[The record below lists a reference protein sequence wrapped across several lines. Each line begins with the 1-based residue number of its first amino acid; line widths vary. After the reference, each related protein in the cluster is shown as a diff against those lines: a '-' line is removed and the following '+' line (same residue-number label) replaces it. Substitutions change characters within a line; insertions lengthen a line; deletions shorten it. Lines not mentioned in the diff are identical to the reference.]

1 MICKKNFCKVI
12 RVISENTEEWLYMM
26 DEPGASM
33 LHIYLKDERV
43 HSAEY
48 GLSVDS
54 DELNCEDEEA
64 ERDKC
69 EECQFDVDV
78 DIQSAVDGI
87 VTEFSLYENGNG
99 CMLYEK
105 HWGAF
110 PTKEFGKLKEY
121 AFQLQVNAGKCDGLL
136 LRNVSKRGASDDV
149 PFFMV

>member
-1 MICKKNFCKVI
+1 
-12 RVISENTEEWLYMM
+12 MM

-33 LHIYLKDERV
+33 LDIYLKDERV
-43 HSAEY
+43 HFAEY

-54 DELNCEDEEA
+54 DELNCEGEEA

-99 CMLYEK
+99 RMLYEK
-105 HWGAF
+105 RWGAF

-121 AFQLQVNAGKCDGLL
+121 AFQLQVNAGKYDGLL